1 MSIFSL
7 NAADIANA
15 LQGGSPLSIINSV
28 LHPSY
33 AIRYSGTGGK
43 VLDVDMV
50 SISPSKSASV
60 TTAPVEAGKYQSIN
74 KVQNPGRVRC
84 QITISGITGFTGG
97 IPDIFSLSTTSQSD
111 TLNQI
116 KLMLTSAEVYDIET
130 PKEILSS
137 YDLVDHSYTVSAQT
151 GVSLLT
157 VNLEFE
163 EIMQDMEVTLYS
175 TQSQKK
181 PTNNGIT
188 KSGGGVAS
196 VPTDG
201 SSNPSTLDSLKSSW
215 ANLKKATGQ
224 LTGMIEGDITQSF
237 TSAFSTVSESASSI
251 ATSAV
256 NKSTDLIKEIS
267 SSIT

>member
-33 AIRYSGTGGK
+33 AIRDSSGEK
-43 VLDVDMV
+43 ILDVDMV
-50 SISPSKSASV
+50 SIMPSKSASV
-60 TTAPVEAGKYQSIN
+60 TTAPVEKGKYQSIN

-97 IPDIFSLSTTSQSD
+97 MPDIFSLTTTSQTD
-111 TLNQI
+111 ILTAVRT
-116 KLMLTSAEVYDIET
+116 MLTTAAVYDIET

-137 YDLVDHSYTVSAQT
+137 YDLVDSSYTVSSQT

-163 EIMQDMEVTLYS
+163 EIMQQMEVTLYS
-175 TQSQKK
+175 TQASSK
-181 PTNNGIT
+181 PTNNSLSQSLT
-188 KSGGGVAS
+188 GVCS

-201 SSNPSTLDSLKSSW
+201 SAQESTLDSLKSSW
-215 ANLKKATGQ
+215 NNLKKATGQ
-224 LTGMIEGDITQSF
+224 LTGTVTSDITQSF
-237 TSAFSTVSESASSI
+237 TSAFNTVGESATEI

-256 NKSTDLIKEIS
+256 SKSTDLVKEITAS
-267 SSIT
+267 LT